1 MKHLWKKITC
11 VLLAMIFVFSMT
23 ACSSSED
30 ESINADMQTAL
41 ISTAEGLSQTVIALS
56 DEEIE
61 SYMETGDD
69 FTRDVMEVWDG
80 SREELGELVEW
91 KEATVE
97 RDGIEYVVTLPATFT
112 GADANFVY
120 MFDRTGNPT
129 SLSVEVEYPMSVS
142 LQRAALNTVMGLGTV
157 FVVLIFLSFIIWL
170 FKFIPNPETK
180 EREAAKAAKPAPAP
194 APAPAAAP
202 APVQTPAA
210 SASGTDDKELVA
222 VIAAA
227 IAAAEGTSPDG
238 FVVRSIRKVNRR
250 KW

>member
-41 ISTAEGLSQTVIALS
+41 ISTAEGLSQTVITLS

-129 SLSVEVEYPMSVS
+129 SLSVEVEYPKSVS
-142 LQRAALNTVMGLGTV
+142 LQRAALNTVMGLGIV
-157 FVVLIFLSFIIWL
+157 FAVLIFLSFIIWL
-170 FKFIPNPETK
+170 FKFIPNPEAKGK
-180 EREAAKAAKPAPAP
+180 EGAKPAPAP

-210 SASGTDDKELVA
+210 ASGTDDKELVQRPLQQQKEPA
-222 VIAAA
+222 RMD
-227 IAAAEGTSPDG
+227 SW
-238 FVVRSIRKVNRR
+238 FVLSEK
-250 KW
+250 